1 MEEGKARLITRWKIS
16 QWVQGGR
23 RRSLNRVGGRSWGP
37 SGMGE
42 RRLVNRIRCCL
53 VYPSACSGIIG
64 QPESRGREKNAA
76 RRICGWLGATRAG
89 WGQDGVSDEPL
100 YGGPT
105 AQTWHKIWL
114 HVTAGVSERV
124 HLRSVLAA
132 LLTPPRM
139 PQSFSPPY
147 SFPLS
152 ASRLLLCRP
161 GVRLGWRLAAFL
173 TSMTSSTIHSCAS
186 LRRPSSYANFSSPVA
201 WRTAS
206 SPLIVK
212 LMDTLGKRD
221 VAVGA
226 CSL

>member
-105 AQTWHKIWL
+105 AQTLSACCPPHPAP
-114 HVTAGVSERV
+114 HAP
-124 HLRSVLAA
+124 VL
-132 LLTPPRM
+132 LSSILVPLI
-139 PQSFSPPY
+139 SFSSSSLPSWCAPR
-147 SFPLS
+147 L
-152 ASRLLLCRP
+152 ASGRVLDIHDVFHHSLLCVPASAIILRQ
-161 GVRLGWRLAAFL
+161 FL
-173 TSMTSSTIHSCAS
+173 VSSG
-186 LRRPSSYANFSSPVA
+186 LE
-201 WRTAS
+201 
-206 SPLIVK
+206 
-212 LMDTLGKRD
+212 DG
-221 VAVGA
+221 
-226 CSL
+226 